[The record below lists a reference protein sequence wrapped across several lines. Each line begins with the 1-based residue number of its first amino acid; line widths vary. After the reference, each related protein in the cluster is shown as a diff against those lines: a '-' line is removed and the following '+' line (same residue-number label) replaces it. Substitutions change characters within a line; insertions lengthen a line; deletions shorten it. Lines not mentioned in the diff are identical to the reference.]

1 MPSAPRKFIPTQ
13 DAFRFLVDVLS
24 MYTYALLFGASALGT
39 IIVKWS
45 SVPYLAAATL
55 AAGWLLWKVHFRIAE
70 FLLTWALVI
79 MVEEELVEIKHEPSI
94 RIYRGSAKQGVQE

>member
-13 DAFRFLVDVLS
+13 DAFRFLVDILS
-24 MYTYALLFGASALGT
+24 MYTYALLFGVSALGT

-55 AAGWLLWKVHFRIAE
+55 AAGWLLWKVQFRITE

-79 MVEEELVEIKHEPSI
+79 MVEEELVELKDEQSI
-94 RIYRGSAKQGVQE
+94 RFRRSGVKQGVQE